1 MDILSTLILTTFI
14 AGVVGTGL
22 GGLVGALLHVVCH
35 SLVKDTL
42 FMSAGAIIMKTE
54 KTAVSDL
61 KGIGKQMPV
70 TLACFT
76 VASLGLV
83 GIPPCMGFISKWY
96 LAQGSLAA
104 TGVNAVLNV
113 VGPVIL
119 LISALLTAG
128 YLLPISIDAFFG
140 RTPAASAPQLPWEDD
155 DTLRVVAYLGH
166 KRMADYKPHSN
177 GNLYGN
183 LFFHLEGDAKNVQ
196 SELSLTVEGNVL
208 GNATSGGSLTCGD
221 ITGEVR
227 ANGSV
232 NCDSVEGNVSAGGS
246 VNCDSIAGSVKA
258 GGSVPCDDIGG
269 DVTAGGSVT
278 CDKIGGS
285 CTQQ

>member
-1 MDILSTLILTTFI
+1 MSIGNTITNYRKQLGLTQE
-14 AGVVGTGL
+14 ALAQRLGVTNQ
-22 GGLVGALLHVVCH
+22 
-35 SLVKDTL
+35 
-42 FMSAGAIIMKTE
+42 
-54 KTAVSDL
+54 AVSKWELDQSCPDIQL
-61 KGIGKQMPV
+61 LP
-70 TLACFT
+70 TLADLF
-76 VASLGLV
+76 
-83 GIPPCMGFISKWY
+83 
-96 LAQGSLAA
+96 
-104 TGVNAVLNV
+104 GV
-113 VGPVIL
+113 
-119 LISALLTAG
+119 
-128 YLLPISIDAFFG
+128 SIDAFFG

-155 DTLRVVAYLGH
+155 DTLRVVVYLGH

-183 LFFHLEGDAKNVQ
+183 LSFHLQGDAKNVQ

-258 GGSVPCDDIGG
+258 GGSVTCDEIGG

-278 CDKIGGS
+278 CDHISGS